1 MVTHTYIHTYIHTH
15 TTITITLTAHA
26 HRGLIMM
33 IIDVFFTLIFIL
45 YHQFCCVKLIVAIV
59 LCLIVID
66 MTNRI
71 VLISVTFL
79 SYNILFHS

>member
-1 MVTHTYIHTYIHTH
+1 
-15 TTITITLTAHA
+15 
-26 HRGLIMM
+26 MM
-33 IIDVFFTLIFIL
+33 IIDVCFTLIFIL

-79 SYNILFHS
+79 SYNILFNSYILFILYSYVLILTFACA